1 MKKISVPTLIFIF
14 LTLLFPVISD
24 AQSNTNGVS
33 PVRNAFT
40 FNLGQY
46 LVNEINL
53 GYEHIFKEKKGLEIN
68 GGLIYRND
76 LILSQA
82 KDWSNSQYFYE
93 RGFAARI
100 AYKIYRKSGEKS
112 GRKSFY
118 SFGLNYQYLYF
129 NNEWFE
135 TDKEI
140 KYKPEPSAKEII
152 TNEEIYRHRFRNR
165 AGLQITLG
173 NIIPMSN
180 TFALELF
187 YGCGVRG
194 ILSDRFDVARGVSVD
209 DNHIILQVLDYG
221 DRKFY
226 IRPSIHAGVKLR
238 MGW

>member
-1 MKKISVPTLIFIF
+1 MKKISFPALIFIF
-14 LTLLFPVISD
+14 LTLLFPVNSD
-24 AQSNTNGVS
+24 AQSSPNGIS
-33 PVRNAFT
+33 SVRNAFA

-93 RGFAARI
+93 RGFTARI

-135 TDKEI
+135 TDKVI
-140 KYKPEPSAKEII
+140 KFKPEPSAAEIT

-173 NIIPMSN
+173 NIIPMGN
-180 TFALELF
+180 TFALELY

-209 DNHIILQVLDYG
+209 ENHIILQVLDYG
-221 DRKFY
+221 DQKFY